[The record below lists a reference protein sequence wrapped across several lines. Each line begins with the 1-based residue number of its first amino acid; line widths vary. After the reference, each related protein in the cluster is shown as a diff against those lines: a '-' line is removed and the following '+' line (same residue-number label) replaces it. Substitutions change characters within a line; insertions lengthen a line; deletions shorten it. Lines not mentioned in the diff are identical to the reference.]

1 MIQKEQS
8 EDKIYQTNFHR
19 HLIQQEEQEQVYYPS
34 FSYRLDT
41 RVHWLSN
48 NNTFYGHLTLGVQL
62 ETHDWPFA
70 ADIFRAIHKLQL
82 SKLFCHWLTWGKR
95 ETSRTDLNDNALL
108 TKGTDIIAPCMSEI
122 TSTYNI
128 CKSSTTSIRP
138 GKMEK
143 QAHTNGRMKE
153 FWRYL

>member
-1 MIQKEQS
+1 M
-8 EDKIYQTNFHR
+8 KIKYIK
-19 HLIQQEEQEQVYYPS
+19 LIFTDIS
-34 FSYRLDT
+34 FSGKSRSRYITPVFHTGLTPESIDWAIT
-41 RVHWLSN
+41 LLSTVIWLWVFNSRPMTDLLQQ
-48 NNTFYGHLTLGVQL
+48 TFL
-62 ETHDWPFA
+62 EQFTSCS
-70 ADIFRAIHKLQL
+70 